1 MEAYRYE
8 SCRETKGYS
17 RWRLPMQDAYMK
29 NLKYLPYALAA
40 AGFFAAFEYHR
51 SGDPADHRLA
61 A

>member
-1 MEAYRYE
+1 
-8 SCRETKGYS
+8 
-17 RWRLPMQDAYMK
+17 MQDAYMK